1 MTKNLFLPTASAPMN
16 AARAALAAAIVLA
29 ASASPV
35 LAGNPQRGLEKSQVC
50 QSCHGRNGDE
60 ALQDDYPILAG
71 QHADYL
77 EHALRSYRDGSRQNA
92 IMAGFAA
99 NLSDQDI
106 ADLAAWYASQD
117 GLKDLSFE

>member
-1 MTKNLFLPTASAPMN
+1 MKTHRTLIVRGFP
-16 AARAALAAAIVLA
+16 LAAALLLGSFSLPA
-29 ASASPV
+29 N
-35 LAGNPQRGLEKSQVC
+35 AGNPQAGLEKSQVC

-77 EHALRSYRDGSRQNA
+77 EHALRGYRDGTRNHA

-99 NLSDQDI
+99 NLSDEDI
-106 ADLAAWYASQD
+106 EDLAAWYASQD
-117 GLKDLSFE
+117 GLTDLSFE